1 MPDTQSKKPNPA
13 KVLSIAG
20 QLVLYALFAATI
32 GVFSYTPRYRHLP
45 PDQALLKLSFSHSG
59 QLISEC
65 RRRTQEELAA
75 LPPNMRNPMDCPR
88 ERSPVTVRLALD
100 GSVLA
105 QRQISPAGLSRDGPS
120 TIYARFPV
128 PAGSHRLSVQL
139 NDSVREPGFNY
150 TRDEDLDI
158 RPGQIVVVDFN
169 PEKGGIVVQ

>member
-1 MPDTQSKKPNPA
+1 MP

-20 QLVLYALFAATI
+20 QIVLYALFAMTI
-32 GVFSYTPRYRHLP
+32 GFFSSHPRYRHLAD
-45 PDQALLKLSFSHSG
+45 DQALLKLSFSHPG
-59 QLISEC
+59 QLVSEC
-65 RRRTQEELAA
+65 HRRTQEELAA
-75 LPPNMRNPMDCPR
+75 LPPNMRNPLDCPR
-88 ERSPVTVRLALD
+88 ERSPVIVRLALD
-100 GSVLA
+100 GNMLA
-105 QRQISPAGLSRDGPS
+105 QREIPPAGLSRDGPS

-139 NDSVREPGFNY
+139 DDSVREPGFNY